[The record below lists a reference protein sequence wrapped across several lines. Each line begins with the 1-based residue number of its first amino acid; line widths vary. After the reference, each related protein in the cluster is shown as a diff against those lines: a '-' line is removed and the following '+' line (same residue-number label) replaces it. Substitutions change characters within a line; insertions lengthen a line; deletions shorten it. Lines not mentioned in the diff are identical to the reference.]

1 MPEINKNAASIE
13 YAYILFG
20 HGLEKVVPM
29 STIPGFFSKNRKD
42 FSQQQRIKVWWIGK
56 GDNDDYLYNANVLLL
71 GSKYL

>member
-20 HGLEKVVPM
+20 NGLEKVVLVT
-29 STIPGFFSKNRKD
+29 TIAGFFPKNSKD
-42 FSQQQRIKVWWIGK
+42 FSKQQRVKVWWIGK
-56 GDNDDYLYNANVLLL
+56 GDKDDYLYNANVLLL